1 MAEPCCQRRRAREAS
16 VSFLL
21 APPYHGAMKARSL
34 TGGVWA
40 LGFLS
45 LGTSLV
51 PIVNGAQGY
60 DTAPLWR
67 AVRALLTGGT
77 VYTEKGAGDFLYPPS
92 ALVML
97 SPLGALS
104 LPWAG
109 RVFFV
114 VDLATILVATAIL
127 LTVFGLQWRGLPGA
141 LALLAISLA
150 WPVLFTLDA
159 GNVNGPLVLGLAL
172 FLFAASRGRWSTA
185 GIWFGLTLALKPLL
199 APLLI
204 VLLLY
209 RRWKAIAIAIAVPV
223 GLSGLVVL
231 AAPATRHFF
240 DRTLPLLFRG
250 QNQEIQ
256 DASIAIASVA
266 ERLSI
271 PDPVTTAM
279 QFAVLSTTGVLL
291 WRRWRSRDDAE
302 PRRLVELCSIALVG
316 AFLTSTFAFPHY
328 GIFLLP
334 LAVSIT
340 DPFSP
345 YRDWLT
351 WGALFC
357 VASPISWQLDLLPD
371 RMNDVLAERFTFALL
386 LLLVCFS
393 LALRRQPA
401 VGVAA
406 QRVQAL
412 DASAP
417 RRTVLV
423 PTRLSLRGR
432 LERRRAI
439 TAGESDGKVVEDH
452 QSLSAEDEPH

>member
-1 MAEPCCQRRRAREAS
+1 M
-16 VSFLL
+16 SFLS
-21 APPYHGAMKARSL
+21 APPYHEAMKARSL
-34 TGGVWA
+34 TGAVWT

-67 AVRALLTGGT
+67 AVHALLTGGT

-92 ALVML
+92 ALLML
-97 SPLGALS
+97 SPLGALNLS
-104 LPWAG
+104 WAG

-114 VDLATILVATAIL
+114 VDLATILVASAIL
-127 LTVFGLQWRGLPGA
+127 LNVFGLQWRGLPGA
-141 LALLAISLA
+141 FTLLGISLV

-159 GNVNGPLVLGLAL
+159 GNVNGPLVLGMAL
-172 FLFAASRGRWSTA
+172 FLFTASRGRWSTA
-185 GIWFGLTLALKPLL
+185 GMWLGLTLALKPLL

-204 VLLLY
+204 VLMLY
-209 RRWKAIAIAIAVPV
+209 RRWKAIAIAVAIPV

-240 DRTLPLLFRG
+240 DRTLSLLFRG

-266 ERLSI
+266 ERFSI
-271 PDPVTTAM
+271 PDSVTTAI
-279 QFAVLSTTGVLL
+279 QLAVLSATGALL
-291 WRRWRSRDDAE
+291 WRRWRSQDKAE

-334 LAVSIT
+334 LAVSIA
-340 DPFSP
+340 DPLSP

-357 VASPISWQLDLLPD
+357 IASPISWQLDLLPE

-393 LALRRQPA
+393 LALRRRPA
-401 VGVAA
+401 VVT
-406 QRVQAL
+406 
-412 DASAP
+412 AP
-417 RRTVLV
+417 RAQARDVSATRRTALV
-423 PTRLSLRGR
+423 GPRLSLRGR
-432 LERRRAI
+432 LEHRRAVA
-439 TAGESDGKVVEDH
+439 AGDSHGKVAENNQAH
-452 QSLSAEDEPH
+452 SAEDEPH